1 MSWIL
6 YRGLAVGRSKRT
18 YELTSSIVPRGTPF
32 DRLVELEFP
41 PIAFDPER
49 PSCCSTYSGPSGYCV
64 KCQATREMTDT
75 KSIERG
81 GGPALEGKCVVC
93 GGHDLRPCCD
103 IADGAAVRLASSRSI
118 APKRTHVIERGLYCF
133 RELGAL
139 HSGIVHRSPVL
150 LDDRR

>member
-64 KCQATREMTDT
+64 KCQATRAMTDT

-93 GGHDLRPCCD
+93 GGARSSSLLR
-103 IADGAAVRLASSRSI
+103 
-118 APKRTHVIERGLYCF
+118 
-133 RELGAL
+133 
-139 HSGIVHRSPVL
+139 HSGWSGRSACFIAQHRAEANARNRTRPL
-150 LDDRR
+150 LLP